1 MEPTLRIGETM
12 ITAPQIII
20 SVIGS
25 LWALTAFL
33 GVARSLP
40 EASEMPPVEVVVPAS
55 VPITTTTITTI
66 ATCDD
71 ALQLALDLGFPAD
84 QLSTLKLVLHRES
97 RCLAHAFNPDD
108 PNGGSYGLT
117 QINGFWCLPNSQWPI
132 GWLQEKGIL
141 EECSD
146 LFNATIALRAT
157 HAIYLNSEWNP
168 WRTAK

>member
-1 MEPTLRIGETM
+1 M
-12 ITAPQIII
+12 IFTAPKIIAGII
-20 SVIGS
+20 STI
-25 LWALTAFL
+25 WAFTAFL
-33 GVARSLP
+33 GVVRTLP
-40 EASEMPPVEVVVPAS
+40 EADSSIIPAAYYEAVLPAS
-55 VPITTTTITTI
+55 TTVAPTTTITTI

-84 QLSTLKLVLHRES
+84 QLATLELVMYRES
-97 RCLAHAFNPDD
+97 RCLPHAFNPDD
-108 PNGGSYGLT
+108 PNGGSYSLT

-157 HAIYLNSEWNP
+157 LAIYNNSGWSP
-168 WRTAK
+168 WATAR

>member
-1 MEPTLRIGETM
+1 M
-12 ITAPQIII
+12 ITAPQIIASI
-20 SVIGS
+20 IGS

-40 EASEMPPVEVVVPAS
+40 EPSEMPPVEVVVPAS

-84 QLSTLKLVLHRES
+84 QLATLELVLHRES
-97 RCLAHAFNPDD
+97 RCLPHAFNPND
-108 PNGGSYGLT
+108 PGGSYGIS
-117 QINGFWCLPNSQWPI
+117 QINSFWCLPNSNWPI

-157 HAIYLNSEWNP
+157 HAIYLNSGWSP
-168 WRTAK
+168 WATAR

>member
-1 MEPTLRIGETM
+1 M

-20 SVIGS
+20 RVIGS

-40 EASEMPPVEVVVPAS
+40 EPSGMPPVEVVVPAS
-55 VPITTTTITTI
+55 VPIPTTTITTI

-84 QLSTLKLVLHRES
+84 QLATLELVLHRES

-108 PNGGSYGLT
+108 PNGGSYGIS

-157 HAIYLNSEWNP
+157 HAIYLNSGWNP

>member
-1 MEPTLRIGETM
+1 M

-40 EASEMPPVEVVVPAS
+40 EPSGMPPVEVVVPAS

-84 QLSTLKLVLHRES
+84 QLATLELVLHRES

-108 PNGGSYGLT
+108 PNGGSYGIS

-157 HAIYLNSEWNP
+157 HAIYLNSGWNP

>member
-1 MEPTLRIGETM
+1 M

-20 SVIGS
+20 SIIGS

-40 EASEMPPVEVVVPAS
+40 EPSRVPPSTVAVPAS
-55 VPITTTTITTI
+55 VPITTITITTI

-84 QLSTLKLVLHRES
+84 QLATLQLVLHRES

-141 EECSD
+141 DECSD
-146 LFNATIALRAT
+146 LFNATISLRAT
-157 HAIYLNSEWNP
+157 HAIYLNSGWNP

>member
-1 MEPTLRIGETM
+1 M
-12 ITAPQIII
+12 IFTAPKIIAGII
-20 SVIGS
+20 STI
-25 LWALTAFL
+25 WAFTTFL
-33 GVARSLP
+33 GVARTLP
-40 EASEMPPVEVVVPAS
+40 EADSNIIPAAYYEAVLPVTTTVAP
-55 VPITTTTITTI
+55 TTTITTI

-84 QLSTLKLVLHRES
+84 QLATLELVMYRES
-97 RCLAHAFNPDD
+97 RCLPHAFNPDD
-108 PNGGSYGLT
+108 PNGGSYSLT

-157 HAIYLNSEWNP
+157 LAIYNNSGWAP
-168 WRTAK
+168 WATAK

>member
-1 MEPTLRIGETM
+1 M
-12 ITAPQIII
+12 IFTAPKIIAGII
-20 SVIGS
+20 STI
-25 LWALTAFL
+25 WAFTAFL

-40 EASEMPPVEVVVPAS
+40 EADSNIIPAAYYEAVLPTS
-55 VPITTTTITTI
+55 TTIASTTTVTTI

-84 QLSTLKLVLHRES
+84 QLATLELVIKRES
-97 RCLAHAFNPDD
+97 NCQTTAHNLSD
-108 PNGGSYGLT
+108 PNSGSYGLT

-146 LFNATIALRAT
+146 LFNATISLRAT
-157 HAIYLNSEWNP
+157 FAIYNNSGWSP
-168 WRTAK
+168 WATAK

>member
-1 MEPTLRIGETM
+1 M
-12 ITAPQIII
+12 IFTAPKIIAGII
-20 SVIGS
+20 STV
-25 LWALTAFL
+25 WAFTAFL

-40 EASEMPPVEVVVPAS
+40 EADSNLIPAAYYEAVLPVTTTVAP
-55 VPITTTTITTI
+55 TTTITTI

-84 QLSTLKLVLHRES
+84 QLATLELVMKRES
-97 RCLAHAFNPDD
+97 NCQTTAFNPND
-108 PNGGSYGLT
+108 PMGGSYSLT

-146 LFNATIALRAT
+146 LFNATISLRAT
-157 HAIYLNSEWNP
+157 LAIYNNSGWSP
-168 WRTAK
+168 WATAR

>member
-1 MEPTLRIGETM
+1 M
-12 ITAPQIII
+12 IFTAPKIIAGII
-20 SVIGS
+20 STV
-25 LWALTAFL
+25 WAFTTFL

-40 EASEMPPVEVVVPAS
+40 EADSNIIPAAYYEAVLPAS
-55 VPITTTTITTI
+55 TTTVAPTTTVTTI

-84 QLSTLKLVLHRES
+84 QLGTLDLVMHRES
-97 RCLAHAFNPDD
+97 RCLAHAHNLSD
-108 PNGGSYGLT
+108 PNSGSYGLT

-157 HAIYLNSEWNP
+157 LAIYNNSGWAP
-168 WRTAK
+168 WATAR

>member
-1 MEPTLRIGETM
+1 M
-12 ITAPQIII
+12 ITAPQIIVSI
-20 SVIGS
+20 IGS
-25 LWALTAFL
+25 LWALTTFL

-40 EASEMPPVEVVVPAS
+40 EPSSVPPSTVVVPAS

-84 QLSTLKLVLHRES
+84 QLATLELVMKRES
-97 RCLAHAFNPDD
+97 NCQTTAFNPND
-108 PNGGSYGLT
+108 PMGGSYSLT

-141 EECSD
+141 DECSD

-157 HAIYLNSEWNP
+157 HAIYLNSGWNP